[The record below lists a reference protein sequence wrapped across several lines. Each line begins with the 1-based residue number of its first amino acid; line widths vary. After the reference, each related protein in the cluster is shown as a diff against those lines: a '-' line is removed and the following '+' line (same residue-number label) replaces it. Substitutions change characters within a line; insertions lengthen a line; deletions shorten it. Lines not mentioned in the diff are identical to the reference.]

1 LANTYVML
9 ASTVQF
15 SRYGRS
21 RLSRARCRA
30 LQPVL
35 TEGAQRPFPQDPT
48 ACSASGPPATAFHPA
63 RRAY

>member
-1 LANTYVML
+1 MLVLAME
-9 ASTVQF
+9 F

-21 RLSRARCRA
+21 RLSVPLRA

-48 ACSASGPPATAFHPA
+48 ACSACAPLRRSFRAAA
-63 RRAY
+63 RPY

>member
-21 RLSRARCRA
+21 RLSVPLRA

-48 ACSASGPPATAFHPA
+48 ACSACAPLRRSFRAAA
-63 RRAY
+63 RPY